1 MANRFAEQIESLL
14 TPLLGD
20 FMAKMAVKSQCRSL
34 GITPEDIGAQHL
46 EELSGK
52 VGQALAFHGKKE
64 ESDRIVRKIKSM
76 R

>member
-1 MANRFAEQIESLL
+1 MTNHFSEQIESLL
-14 TPLLGD
+14 TPLLGN
-20 FMAKMAVKSQCRSL
+20 FMATMAVKSQCRSL

-52 VGQALAFHGKKE
+52 VGQALAIHGNKE
-64 ESDRIVRKIKSM
+64 ETDRIIRKIKSM